1 MGYSYF
7 SIAAKQTIVAASG
20 LISKLCAARV
30 VEKESHDLR
39 FTNDFCTYLAQ
50 YNQRNLRNKAATVE
64 GWRNIMTCY
73 HNSLRTISDEEIG
86 MTIMLLD
93 YFLEKVAVR

>member
-1 MGYSYF
+1 M
-7 SIAAKQTIVAASG
+7 AANG

-30 VEKESHDLR
+30 VERENHDLR
-39 FTNDFCTYLAQ
+39 FANDFCTYLAQ
-50 YNQRNLRNKAATVE
+50 YNRRNLRNRAATVE
-64 GWRNIMTCY
+64 GWRNIMTSY